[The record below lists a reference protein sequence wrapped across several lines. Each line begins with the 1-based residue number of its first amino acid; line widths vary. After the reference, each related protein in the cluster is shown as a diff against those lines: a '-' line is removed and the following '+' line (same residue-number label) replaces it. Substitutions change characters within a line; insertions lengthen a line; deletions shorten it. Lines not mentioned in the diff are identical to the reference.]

1 MVTDRVNNMVRRI
14 RQGME
19 WLFKREA
26 PTPSASAEELRLN
39 FKSRYHC
46 FKLLLNANN
55 RSLDGMAEME
65 QALKGEKVFGMSFV
79 RTLCT
84 AISVNVL
91 TMIKNLDQ
99 LAPGKYEGLFL
110 AFERIQQE
118 LELLFN
124 PVAHTDETRLVI
136 PFDDINQGMANV
148 VGGKMAKLGEIKNRL
163 NINVP
168 QGFVITATAYE
179 RFIRSNDLQD
189 EIDTITQSAGAEEL
203 KNIDIISSQIKQRII
218 NSPMLEELEAAV
230 RQSWDH
236 LEQAAGRS
244 LPLAIRSSAL
254 CEDSL
259 DSSFAGQYRSELN
272 VDKENFNQVYKE
284 VVASKY
290 SVQAMTYRFN
300 KGFRDQDIAMCTGC
314 MEMINAVAG
323 GVVYTGSPLD
333 PDDSS
338 VFINSVWGLPKL
350 VVDGSD
356 SFDLFTISR
365 DPELKI
371 IKRQINTKKVQYIC
385 SKASA
390 IEMIDVPPQQQI
402 QPSISN
408 ETALELA
415 EISVNIE
422 RYYNFAQDIEWALSR
437 NGQLY
442 ILQCRPLKQTA
453 RAVELPKITG
463 LGDPLISGGITASP
477 GAATGVVYKAT
488 RDADIL
494 WFPENAI
501 LVVEQARPRW
511 APLLNRA
518 AGIIS
523 EQGGFAGHL
532 ANVARE
538 FSVPAIMN
546 IANAMETLEQGA
558 TITMDADAC
567 AVFKGR
573 QDAILARRPA
583 IRTNLMYKSNVFKL
597 LEQTCALIIPLNLI
611 DPDSTEFRPSGCKTL
626 HDITRFVHEQ
636 SVHEMFNFGSSNEF
650 PEHSSKQLYYNV
662 PLNWW
667 ILNLDDGFTETVQGP
682 HVRLNQIVSYPMLAF
697 WEGFILVPW
706 DGPPPVDS
714 KGLMSVMFRSTMNPA
729 LVPGVK
735 SKYADKNYFMISK
748 NFCSLS
754 SRLGYHFSTMEA
766 LVSGRAAE
774 DYISFQFKGGA
785 ADYDRRIKRVNFIKE
800 ILEDYDFT
808 VTVREDNLSARME
821 DRGTQVLKTRL
832 MILGY
837 LSLHTRQIDMIMS
850 NPARVAFYREK
861 ICRDIDEKILAP
873 HFKGVED
880 E

>member
-1 MVTDRVNNMVRRI
+1 MVKFMVNRI
-14 RQGME
+14 KERMD
-19 WLFKREA
+19 WLFKRE
-26 PTPSASAEELRLN
+26 TPAASANAEELRLN

-55 RSLDGMAEME
+55 RCLEGMAEME
-65 QALKGEKVFGMSFV
+65 QALKGEKTFGMSFV

-91 TMIKNLDQ
+91 TMVKNLEQ
-99 LAPGKYEGLFL
+99 LAPGKYLNLGPRFDQ
-110 AFERIQQE
+110 IQAE

-124 PVAHTDETRLVI
+124 PVAQTGETRLVI
-136 PFDDINQGMANV
+136 PFDDIGQEMANV
-148 VGGKMAKLGEIKNRL
+148 VGGKMAKLGEIKNKL
-163 NINVP
+163 GINVP
-168 QGFVITATAYE
+168 RGFVITATAYE
-179 RFIRSNDLQD
+179 RFVRSNDLQD
-189 EIDTITQSAGAEEL
+189 EIDTITQSAGADDLKEL
-203 KNIDIISSQIKQRII
+203 DIISARIQQMI
-218 NSPMLEELEAAV
+218 IDSTMLPELETAV
-230 RQSWDH
+230 QQSWET
-236 LEQAAGRS
+236 LEQGTDHPLS
-244 LPLAIRSSAL
+244 LAIRSSAL

-272 VDKENFNQVYKE
+272 VDKDSFNQVYKE

-314 MEMINAVAG
+314 MEMIDAVAG
-323 GVVYTGSPLD
+323 GVVYTCNPLD
-333 PDDSS
+333 ADDNSL
-338 VFINSVWGLPKL
+338 FINAVWGLPKL

-356 SFDLFTISR
+356 SFDLFTFSR
-365 DPELKI
+365 KPGLTI
-371 IKRQINTKKVQYIC
+371 VKRQINNKKIQYIC
-385 SKASA
+385 SREYG
-390 IEMIDVPPQQQI
+390 IEKVEVPPQEQLT
-402 QPSISN
+402 PSIDDT
-408 ETALELA
+408 TAMDLA
-415 EISVNIE
+415 KIALDIE
-422 RYYNFAQDIEWALSR
+422 QYYKFAQDIEWALSKSGR
-437 NGQLY
+437 LY
-442 ILQCRPLKQTA
+442 ILQCRPLKQMV
-453 RAVELPKITG
+453 RAKMLP
-463 LGDPLISGGITASP
+463 PLTDLESPLLKGGITASP
-477 GAATGVVYKAT
+477 GAATGKVYRAT

-518 AGIIS
+518 AGIIA

-546 IANAMETLEQGA
+546 ISKAMETLVQGE

-573 QDAILARRPA
+573 QDTILSRKPMAQQ
-583 IRTNLMYKSNVFKL
+583 NLMRQSSVFRL
-597 LEQTCALIIPLNLI
+597 LEQASSLIVPLNLI
-611 DPDSTEFRPSGCKTL
+611 DPDANDFRPSSCRTL
-626 HDITRFVHEQ
+626 HDITRFVHER
-636 SVHEMFNFGSSNEF
+636 SVNEMFNFGSNNHF
-650 PEHSSKQLYYNV
+650 PEHSSKQLYYHV

-667 ILNLDDGFTETVQGP
+667 ILNLDDGFTTQVAGP
-682 HVRLNQIVSYPMLAF
+682 HVRLNQIASYPMLAF

-748 NFCSLS
+748 NYCSLS

-785 ADYDRRIKRVNFIKE
+785 ADYDRRIKRVEFIQE
-800 ILEDYDFT
+800 ILENYDFS
-808 VTVREDNLSARME
+808 VVVREDTLRARME
-821 DRGTQVLKTRL
+821 GKGTQVLKTRL

-850 NPARVAFYREK
+850 NTKRVKFYRDK
-861 ICRDIDEKILAP
+861 IGKDIDEKIIAP
-873 HFKGVED
+873 HFNPQEN
-880 E
+880 EEEA

>member
-1 MVTDRVNNMVRRI
+1 MVKFMVNRI
-14 RQGME
+14 KERMD
-19 WLFKREA
+19 WLFKRES
-26 PTPSASAEELRLN
+26 PTASANAEELRLN

-55 RSLDGMAEME
+55 RCLEGMAEME
-65 QALKGEKVFGMSFV
+65 QALKGGKTFGMSFV

-91 TMIKNLDQ
+91 TMVKNLQQ
-99 LAPGKYEGLFL
+99 LAPGRYLELSPRFDQ
-110 AFERIQQE
+110 IQAA

-124 PVAHTDETRLVI
+124 PIAQTGETRLVI
-136 PFDDINQGMANV
+136 PFDDIGQEMANV
-148 VGGKMAKLGEIKNRL
+148 VGGKMAKLGEIKNKL
-163 NINVP
+163 GINVP
-168 QGFVITATAYE
+168 RGFVITATAYE
-179 RFIRSNDLQD
+179 RFIQSNDLQD
-189 EIDTITQSAGAEEL
+189 EIDTITQSAGADDLKEL
-203 KNIDIISSQIKQRII
+203 DIISARIQQMII
-218 NSPMLEELEAAV
+218 NSTMLPELKAAV
-230 RQSWDH
+230 EQNWEA
-236 LEQAAGRS
+236 LEQETGHP

-272 VDKENFNQVYKE
+272 VDKDSFNQVYKE

-314 MEMINAVAG
+314 MEMVDAVAG
-323 GVVYTGSPLD
+323 GVVYTCNPLD
-333 PDDSS
+333 ADDNSL
-338 VFINSVWGLPKL
+338 FINAVWGLPKL

-356 SFDLFTISR
+356 SFDLFTFSR
-365 DPELKI
+365 TPGLTI
-371 IKRQINTKKVQYIC
+371 VKRQINNKKIQYIC
-385 SKASA
+385 SRECG
-390 IEMIDVPPQQQI
+390 IEKVEVPPQEQLT
-402 QPSISN
+402 PSIN
-408 ETALELA
+408 DTTAMDLA
-415 EISVNIE
+415 KIALDIE
-422 RYYNFAQDIEWALSR
+422 QYYKFAQDIEWALSKS
-437 NGQLY
+437 GQLY
-442 ILQCRPLKQTA
+442 ILQCRPLKQMVRTKA
-453 RAVELPKITG
+453 LP
-463 LGDPLISGGITASP
+463 PLTDLEAPLLTGGITASP
-477 GAATGVVYKAT
+477 GAATGTVYRAT

-518 AGIIS
+518 AGIIA

-546 IANAMETLEQGA
+546 ISKAMETLEQGE

-573 QDAILARRPA
+573 QDTILSRKPMAQQ
-583 IRTNLMYKSNVFKL
+583 NLMRQSSVFRL
-597 LEQTCALIIPLNLI
+597 LEQTSSLIVPLNLI
-611 DPDSTEFRPSGCKTL
+611 DPDANDFRPSSCRTL
-626 HDITRFVHEQ
+626 HDITRFVHER
-636 SVHEMFNFGSSNEF
+636 SVHEMFNFGSNNNF
-650 PEHSSKQLYYNV
+650 PEHSSKQLYYHV

-667 ILNLDDGFTETVQGP
+667 ILNLDDGFTTKVAGP
-682 HVRLNQIVSYPMLAF
+682 HVRLNQIASYPMLAF

-735 SKYADKNYFMISK
+735 SKYADKNYFMVSK
-748 NFCSLS
+748 NYCSLS
-754 SRLGYHFSTMEA
+754 SRLGYHFATMEA
-766 LVSGRAAE
+766 LVSGRASE

-785 ADYDRRIKRVNFIKE
+785 ADYDRRIKRVEFIQE
-800 ILEDYDFT
+800 ILEDYDFS
-808 VTVREDNLSARME
+808 VVVREDTLSARME
-821 DRGTQVLKTRL
+821 GKGTQVLKTRL

-850 NPARVAFYREK
+850 NTSRVKFYREK
-861 ICRDIDEKILAP
+861 IGRDIDEKIIAP
-873 HFKGVED
+873 HFNPQEN
-880 E
+880 EEEA